1 MQDVSPQ
8 QAFHVRH
15 PFDESALQTRAVQ
28 GGQVVEAVVEA
39 TELCEE
45 HSTHM

>member
-1 MQDVSPQ
+1 MRDVSPQ

-15 PFDESALQTRAVQ
+15 LFDEGALQTRAVQ
-28 GGQVVEAVVEA
+28 GGQVVEAA
-39 TELCEE
+39 ELCKE